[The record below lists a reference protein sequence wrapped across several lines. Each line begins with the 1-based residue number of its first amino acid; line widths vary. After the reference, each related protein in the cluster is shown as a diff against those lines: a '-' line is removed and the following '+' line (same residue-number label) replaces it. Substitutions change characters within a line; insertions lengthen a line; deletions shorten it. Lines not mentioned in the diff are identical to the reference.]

1 MEHSIYAELCN
12 ILALLAQ
19 EQTISLEVYILSLV
33 LAPPPPLYSVD
44 DDCTPFPLPPLSVRP
59 FPLTTKR
66 CPKKSPDDPLSSII
80 IFYQVVP
87 GSCVVVFF
95 DWLKGPFPATVEAL
109 TRTL

>member
-19 EQTISLEVYILSLV
+19 EQTISVEVYILSLV
-33 LAPPPPLYSVD
+33 LAPPYTLLTTTAP
-44 DDCTPFPLPPLSVRP
+44 
-59 FPLTTKR
+59 PLTTKR

-87 GSCVVVFF
+87 GSCVVVIF
-95 DWLKGPFPATVEAL
+95 DWLKGPYPAPVKAL
-109 TRTL
+109 T

>member
-19 EQTISLEVYILSLV
+19 EQTISVEVYILSLV

-66 CPKKSPDDPLSSII
+66 CPKKI
-80 IFYQVVP
+80 
-87 GSCVVVFF
+87 
-95 DWLKGPFPATVEAL
+95 T
-109 TRTL
+109 

>member
-1 MEHSIYAELCN
+1 MVEIKMEHSIYAELCN

-19 EQTISLEVYILSLV
+19 EQTISVEE
-33 LAPPPPLYSVD
+33 
-44 DDCTPFPLPPLSVRP
+44 LPPLSVRP

-80 IFYQVVP
+80 IFCQVVP
-87 GSCVVVFF
+87 GSCVVVFLN
-95 DWLKGPFPATVEAL
+95 WLKGPYPATVKAL